1 MEHSINIYHN
11 ILFRCV
17 MNMFHFKK
25 FEMPPAQH
33 LMPYLFGDLNAMK
46 KPLVGYLL

>member
-1 MEHSINIYHN
+1 
-11 ILFRCV
+11 

-33 LMPYLFGDLNAMK
+33 LMPYLFGDLNVMK
-46 KPLVGYLL
+46 KTISKIFIVITIFIEEI